1 MVFCYSS
8 LNKQRQM
15 VKEKGK
21 KQGLFLS
28 LQLGPLEVICS
39 DKKHRGKKEIMKSE
53 WKVRE
58 DDFGLR
64 WSLFHLA
71 LHLASRKVSIHVCYF
86 LKYWY

>member
-53 WKVRE
+53 
-58 DDFGLR
+58 
-64 WSLFHLA
+64 
-71 LHLASRKVSIHVCYF
+71 
-86 LKYWY
+86 